1 LKIGFLRKEFLLTD
15 GGFYGKIKP
24 EKPRALCVGAS
35 RRGRETYKTRRMV
48 QTMLE
53 IRNITKIY
61 RSKTGQEVRA
71 LDDVSITFPET
82 GMVFILGKSG
92 SGKSTLLNVIGGLD
106 GYDAGEFI
114 IKGKSSWD
122 TVFGTGGMPSSHSA
136 FVMAIAVSIG
146 VLYGGRSPLFALAAA
161 FALVVMYDA
170 FNVRRAAGEHAKH
183 INQMWEE
190 LREELQSVPAMEIL
204 KESLGHTPLQV
215 IVGALLGSGV
225 GALAIFFK

>member
-1 LKIGFLRKEFLLTD
+1 MEYYEGFITGNLVFDLAAAAWCIAQGLKVLLEVLV
-15 GGFYGKIKP
+15 K
-24 EKPRALCVGAS
+24 
-35 RRGRETYKTRRMV
+35 GR
-48 QTMLE
+48 
-53 IRNITKIY
+53 
-61 RSKTGQEVRA
+61 
-71 LDDVSITFPET
+71 
-82 GMVFILGKSG
+82 
-92 SGKSTLLNVIGGLD
+92 
-106 GYDAGEFI
+106 
-114 IKGKSSWD
+114 SSWD

-146 VLYGGRSPLFALAAA
+146 ILYGRRSPLFVLAAG

-215 IVGALLGSGV
+215 IVGAILGSCV
-225 GALAIFFK
+225 GACALFFK

>member
-1 LKIGFLRKEFLLTD
+1 MTIYDGFLTGNLVFDLGALAWCIAQGFKVLL
-15 GGFYGKIKP
+15 
-24 EKPRALCVGAS
+24 
-35 RRGRETYKTRRMV
+35 
-48 QTMLE
+48 
-53 IRNITKIY
+53 
-61 RSKTGQEVRA
+61 
-71 LDDVSITFPET
+71 
-82 GMVFILGKSG
+82 
-92 SGKSTLLNVIGGLD
+92 
-106 GYDAGEFI
+106 EFI

-136 FVMAIAVSIG
+136 FVMAITVSIG

-170 FNVRRAAGEHAKH
+170 FNVRHAAGEHAKH

-215 IVGALLGSGV
+215 LIGALLGSGV
-225 GALAIFFK
+225 GALAYFFK

>member
-1 LKIGFLRKEFLLTD
+1 MEYYEGFITGNLVFDLAAAAWCIAQGLKVLLEVLV
-15 GGFYGKIKP
+15 K
-24 EKPRALCVGAS
+24 
-35 RRGRETYKTRRMV
+35 GR
-48 QTMLE
+48 
-53 IRNITKIY
+53 
-61 RSKTGQEVRA
+61 S
-71 LDDVSITFPET
+71 
-82 GMVFILGKSG
+82 SG
-92 SGKSTLLNVIGGLD
+92 
-106 GYDAGEFI
+106 
-114 IKGKSSWD
+114 D

-146 VLYGGRSPLFALAAA
+146 VLYGRRSPLFALAAG

-215 IVGALLGSGV
+215 IVGAILGSCV
-225 GALAIFFK
+225 GACALFFK

>member
-1 LKIGFLRKEFLLTD
+1 MEYYEGFITGNLVFDLAAAAWCIAQGLKVLLEVLV
-15 GGFYGKIKP
+15 K
-24 EKPRALCVGAS
+24 
-35 RRGRETYKTRRMV
+35 GR
-48 QTMLE
+48 
-53 IRNITKIY
+53 
-61 RSKTGQEVRA
+61 
-71 LDDVSITFPET
+71 
-82 GMVFILGKSG
+82 
-92 SGKSTLLNVIGGLD
+92 
-106 GYDAGEFI
+106 
-114 IKGKSSWD
+114 SSWD

-146 VLYGGRSPLFALAAA
+146 ILYGRRSPLFALAAG

-215 IVGALLGSGV
+215 IVGAILGSCV
-225 GALAIFFK
+225 GACALFFK